1 MASTRLDQVV
11 SEEHGPLHYMPWSLS
26 RSSLAQRRWLS
37 TSVAFLH
44 LPVDPNKYGLNAS
57 FNRGMKRI
65 SHSYKQSYTYLEYSN
80 SKYHLFGFEAPRSFG
95 WIGKNKHIETE
106 NCVTQVIL
114 LCQYTKKSVRNRF
127 EDSRCGMAHH
137 PLKCRPQ
144 IFGAN
149 CLLEFQMPDFPCAR
163 IPLGSTT
170 SFSKVMNLLK
180 ADLLKSK

>member
-11 SEEHGPLHYMPWSLS
+11 LEEHGPLHYMPWSLS
-26 RSSLAQRRWLS
+26 RPSLAQRRWLS

-114 LCQYTKKSVRNRF
+114 LFSIYEKKCEESVRGLKMRN
-127 EDSRCGMAHH
+127 GTPPTKMAASNF
-137 PLKCRPQ
+137 RSQ
-144 IFGAN
+144 
-149 CLLEFQMPDFPCAR
+149 LLAR
-163 IPLGSTT
+163 IPDAR
-170 SFSKVMNLLK
+170 FSLRQNPVGIHNVFQQGHE
-180 ADLLKSK
+180 SS